1 MAQLLL
7 IEIKDNEM
15 FGNKAESGI
24 TETAIRQALSTVQE
38 PELHRDL
45 VSLNMVR
52 DITISG
58 KSVGFTI
65 MLTTPACP
73 LRSVMEQD
81 SIAAI
86 RKMVPGVENVQVR
99 FDAQVRADNRPAHLD
114 YLKANLDR
122 LMIAGPLLADDGV
135 TVQGSLLVI
144 EAADRAA
151 AEAFAAGDPYAKAG
165 LFESVTIK
173 AFKKVLP

>member
-1 MAQLLL
+1 MNFALTC
-7 IEIKDNEM
+7 ID
-15 FGNKAESGI
+15 KAGHS
-24 TETAIRQALSTVQE
+24 
-38 PELHRDL
+38 
-45 VSLNMVR
+45 
-52 DITISG
+52 
-58 KSVGFTI
+58 
-65 MLTTPACP
+65 
-73 LRSVMEQD
+73 
-81 SIAAI
+81 
-86 RKMVPGVENVQVR
+86 
-99 FDAQVRADNRPAHLD
+99 QVRADNRPAHLD

-165 LFESVTIK
+165 LFASVTIK